1 MTLDGAAQ
9 AAPSFPLKQWK
20 NKMTDLEYI
29 LQAASILAF
38 AKRKELNALKAML
51 EAHMG
56 DGASATVGD
65 DLAYAWIENELDA
78 CE

>member
-1 MTLDGAAQ
+1 
-9 AAPSFPLKQWK
+9 
-20 NKMTDLEYI
+20 MTDLEYI

-38 AKRKELNALKAML
+38 ANRKELESLKAML
-51 EAHMG
+51 EAHMGDGG

-65 DLAYAWIENELDA
+65 DLALAWIENELDA